1 MKLYITSAL
10 ILIISTLEIVLYYK
24 LLRSKGYSVLFDL
37 RFHFIAW
44 YFIYLNCFPLDV
56 LTGLRYDDI
65 INRDL
70 RIVLDGDMGNLV
82 PAMLLLLVGFT
93 GYILS
98 GFFLSRARA
107 NTISYNNSCSL
118 RKRSSGINIFL
129 ATTLALSISSF
140 LVYYGRVGRLL
151 YYLELD
157 RHMKHVV
164 LSQTRG
170 NYPYYMFIAIYYFY
184 WFTLRHKYKV
194 ARSIN
199 FISIVF
205 LTLYVIFL
213 LANGVRHE
221 FLFFLPGLLFIYF
234 RFRKFHISRKFLVGV
249 ILLAFLAVFMQHIR
263 IVFPIVAQSGVSS
276 SIVYLKE
283 HKEFLFNINNY
294 RLSNVEFGAM
304 YYPVLLYLSK
314 WHGFMAGKSYLNAL
328 MWIFP
333 RSFYDIMDATKPPK
347 IVERLVEENAVSGG
361 FGFPITL
368 EAWVNFGLIGALVI
382 PFLVGIILSMVAKFQ
397 FSNSLGGIIFYA
409 VALSFPF
416 DLYRSSM
423 AVNAT
428 LLINYSIVFITSL
441 LCFACLTQK
450 DPFREQI
457 IGLSDKKLGN
467 VIHKGIN
474 P

>member
-1 MKLYITSAL
+1 MKLYITSTL
-10 ILIISTLEIVLYYK
+10 VLIISTLEIVFYYK
-24 LLRSKGYSVLFDL
+24 LLRSKGYNVLFDF
-37 RFHFIAW
+37 RFHFIVW
-44 YFIYLNCFPLDV
+44 YFVYLNCFPLDI
-56 LTGLRYDDI
+56 LTGLRYDNV

-70 RIVLDGDMGNLV
+70 RIVLDEDMSNLM

-98 GFFLSRARA
+98 GFFSPRAQV
-107 NTISYNNSCSL
+107 NTISYNNSYSP
-118 RKRSSGINIFL
+118 RKRSLGINIFL
-129 ATTLALSISSF
+129 ATTLALSIISF
-140 LVYYGRVGRLL
+140 LVYYGRVGGLL

-184 WFTLRHKYKV
+184 WFTLCHKYKV

-205 LTLYVIFL
+205 LTFYMIFL
-213 LANGVRHE
+213 LVNGARHE

-249 ILLAFLAVFMQHIR
+249 ILLALLAVFMQHIR
-263 IVFPIVAQSGVSS
+263 IVFPIVAQSGVSAAV
-276 SIVYLKE
+276 VYLKE
-283 HKEFLFNINNY
+283 HKESLFNINNY
-294 RLSNVEFGAM
+294 RLSNIEFGVM

-314 WHGFMAGKSYLNAL
+314 WHGFLVGKSYLNAL

-333 RSFYDIMDATKPPK
+333 RSFYDIMNATKPPK
-347 IVERLVEENAVSGG
+347 IVERLVEKNAVSGG
-361 FGFPITL
+361 FGFPISL
-368 EAWVNFGLIGALVI
+368 EAWVNFGLIGVLVI
-382 PFLVGIILSMVAKFQ
+382 LFLVGIILSMVARFQ
-397 FSNSLGGIIFYA
+397 FSSSLGGIIFYA
-409 VALSFPF
+409 MMLSFPF

-428 LLINYSIVFITSL
+428 LLINYFIVFIASL

-457 IGLSDKKLGN
+457 IELSDKKLGN
-467 VIHKGIN
+467 VAHN